1 MTFDVVAW
9 LSQAPYLFTVVFL
22 AGALVLAVCIVSALY
37 LIAAGLIGSF
47 TEKRH
52 TN

>member
-1 MTFDVVAW
+1 MTFDVIGW
-9 LSQAPYLFTVVFL
+9 LSQAPYFYTVVFL
-22 AGALVLAVCIVSALY
+22 AGALALAIALVSALY

>member
-1 MTFDVVAW
+1 MTFDVIAW
-9 LSQAPYLFTVVFL
+9 LSQAPYFFTVVFL
-22 AGALVLAVCIVSALY
+22 AGALAVVIALVAALY

-47 TEKRH
+47 RHH

>member
-1 MTFDVVAW
+1 MTFDVIAW
-9 LSQAPYLFTVVFL
+9 LSQAPYAYVVVFL
-22 AGALVLAVCIVSALY
+22 AGALAVAIAIVSALY

-47 TEKRH
+47 KR